1 MNDTVSIKSALESVG
16 VVSMTPKGMSMY
28 PFVKNTDSI
37 VVVKPPRPIEKYDI
51 VLFAL
56 KDNYALHR
64 VIKTDGDTVTTA
76 GDNNYFNDR
85 PIKTAEIVGVLHG
98 FYRGK
103 KYVDVLGKKKGFYIA
118 FSCFPPVKYVRIF
131 FIRGCFFVKSVFNKL
146 FKKR

>member
-1 MNDTVSIKSALESVG
+1 MDDRVSIKSALESVG

-64 VIKTDGDTVTTA
+64 VIKLSGDTVVTA

-85 PIKTAEIVGVLHG
+85 PIKKAEVIGVLHG

-103 KYVDVLGKKKGFYIA
+103 KYVDVLAKPKDFSVA
-118 FSCFPPVKYVRIF
+118 FSCFAPVKYVRIF
-131 FIRGCFFVKSVFNKL
+131 FIRGWFFVKSVFKRL
-146 FKKR
+146 FW